1 VSADP
6 SAALRSWAAPSLA
19 LLGLE
24 PVRAALEYFGARMMD
39 RRSLPAGDGHPVVLF
54 PGLAADKTCLAP
66 LRELC
71 EELGYEASDWGRGF
85 NTGPDGDVD
94 EWIAGLA
101 GEVAE
106 LADRRQRSVSL
117 IGWSLGG
124 LYAREIA
131 RLRPD
136 AVRQVVTLGSPFAGD
151 GDATNVGWLYRM
163 VSGQPARIAPA
174 LAQRLPRT
182 PPVPTTSIYSR
193 SDGVVAWQACVDPRD
208 HQQAQNVE
216 VEASHIGLVWH
227 PKAWAVVADRLAQP
241 PEDWQPYRDG
251 ADVQAVLDETAGLA
265 ALASS
270 KVSAKVG
277 RFAA

>member
-1 VSADP
+1 V
-6 SAALRSWAAPSLA
+6 
-19 LLGLE
+19 
-24 PVRAALEYFGARMMD
+24 
-39 RRSLPAGDGHPVVLF
+39 
-54 PGLAADKTCLAP
+54 
-66 LRELC
+66 
-71 EELGYEASDWGRGF
+71 
-85 NTGPDGDVD
+85 
-94 EWIAGLA
+94 I
-101 GEVAE
+101 
-106 LADRRQRSVSL
+106 
-117 IGWSLGG
+117 
-124 LYAREIA
+124 
-131 RLRPD
+131 
-136 AVRQVVTLGSPFAGD
+136 TLGSPFAGD

-163 VSGQPARIAPA
+163 LSGQPARIAPE
-174 LAQRLPRT
+174 LAERLPRT

-208 HQQAQNVE
+208 HHQAQNIE

-277 RFAA
+277 RLAA